1 MTTET
6 GHLVWIAPVPWDGIP
21 GTDRAMA
28 TEMTRYTRVL
38 WVDPPVSAV
47 TPTRLRGETGGG
59 ILPSL
64 APAGGGI
71 TRLTPVALP
80 GLSRPG
86 VRATTAPLL
95 RTQIRWALRRLR
107 IRPAAVVA
115 GYLEDVLGR
124 WDGAVDV
131 LYITDDHVAGAGLMG
146 LSAGRLQ
153 AQERRAAARADVL
166 AVVSPRLAEHW
177 SALGADP
184 VLIPNGCFPVDAA
197 GAGAAPADTGLAR
210 PVVGLVGQLTERIN
224 LRLLDAV
231 AAAGLSLLLV
241 GPYNPR
247 WEPQRFAALI
257 ARPNVRYAGRV
268 PAGEVPSYLA
278 AIDVGLTPY
287 ADTPFNQ
294 ASFPMKTLE
303 YFSAGLPVVST
314 DLPGSR
320 WLRDDLARSEP
331 AATASSPTYRCRKPR
346 ILASPYSSAHLSSIQ
361 RTRTM
366 SDKSPRASSASIMLT
381 TPLVRKHPMTLDG
394 RRVPFGQP
402 ELARFQ
408 QAPHDLST
416 AGMWQRLDE
425 LDLLRGDG
433 SSQLL
438 AGMTQQRQPH
448 LVIAGEAVLQ
458 HDERLYHLAHHRV
471 RLADDRGLGNC
482 WMIGQRILDFERADQ
497 MPGGLD
503 DIVSP
508 AHEPEIAVS
517 ILFHQITGQVEPVG
531 EALAVSLSGI
541 QIAAKQRRPARLD

>member
-1 MTTET
+1 VTTET

-153 AQERRAAARADVL
+153 AQERRAAARADVV
-166 AVVSPRLAEHW
+166 AVVSPRLAGHW

-184 VLIPNGCFPVDAA
+184 VLIPNGCYPGQA
-197 GAGAAPADTGLAR
+197 GGAAPAPAVTGLPR
-210 PVVGLVGQLTERIN
+210 PVAGLVGQLTERIDVG
-224 LRLLDAV
+224 LLEAV
-231 AAAGLSLLLV
+231 AGAGLSLLLV
-241 GPYNPR
+241 GPYDPR
-247 WEPQRFAALI
+247 WEPERFAALI
-257 ARPNVRYAGRV
+257 AQPNVHHTGRV
-268 PAGEVPSYLA
+268 PAQQVPSYLA
-278 AIDVGLTPY
+278 AMDVGLTPY
-287 ADTPFNQ
+287 AGTAFNQ
-294 ASFPMKTLE
+294 ASFPLKTLE
-303 YFSAGLPVVST
+303 YLGAGLPVVST

-320 WLRDDLARSEP
+320 WLQEDLASSDPAAAGQLMALASGGAEFAAAVRRLAGEP
-331 AATASSPTYRCRKPR
+331 AAAAATGPRPEPGDSTGRAASARAFADRHSWPR
-346 ILASPYSSAHLSSIQ
+346 
-361 RTRTM
+361 
-366 SDKSPRASSASIMLT
+366 RA
-381 TPLVRKHPMTLDG
+381 
-394 RRVPFGQP
+394 
-402 ELARFQ
+402 
-408 QAPHDLST
+408 
-416 AGMWQRLDE
+416 
-425 LDLLRGDG
+425 
-433 SSQLL
+433 
-438 AGMTQQRQPH
+438 
-448 LVIAGEAVLQ
+448 
-458 HDERLYHLAHHRV
+458 
-471 RLADDRGLGNC
+471 
-482 WMIGQRILDFERADQ
+482 
-497 MPGGLD
+497 
-503 DIVSP
+503 
-508 AHEPEIAVS
+508 
-517 ILFHQITGQVEPVG
+517 
-531 EALAVSLSGI
+531 EALA
-541 QIAAKQRRPARLD
+541 AAMGLRTRPSEHDGPPVHV